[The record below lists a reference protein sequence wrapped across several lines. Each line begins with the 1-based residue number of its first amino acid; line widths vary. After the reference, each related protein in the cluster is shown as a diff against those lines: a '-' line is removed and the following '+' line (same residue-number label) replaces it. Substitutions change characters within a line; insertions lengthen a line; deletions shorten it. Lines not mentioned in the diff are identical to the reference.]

1 VARTPVARFRHRG
14 RRPARGLRLAG
25 RLSIAVALLAV
36 GYLLVTLT
44 QVWLA
49 GRRDDARPADAIVVL
64 GAAQYDGEP
73 SGALRGRLEH
83 ARALWSERRAPIIV
97 VTGGKQP
104 GDRTTEGLTGFT
116 WLRQRGVPE
125 EAILVEVDA
134 RSTWEALLASE
145 LILEE
150 RGLRRVLLVSDP
162 YHNLR
167 LSGMAGE
174 LGLEAAV
181 SPAPSHVDVPA
192 LARETLAVAA
202 GRLVGY
208 GRLERL

>member
-1 VARTPVARFRHRG
+1 LAR
-14 RRPARGLRLAG
+14 RLP
-25 RLSIAVALLAV
+25 IAVALVVV
-36 GYLLVTLT
+36 GYLLVTLA
-44 QVWLA
+44 QVWSA
-49 GRRDDARPADAIVVL
+49 GRRDDARPADAVVVL

-83 ARALWSERRAPIIV
+83 ARALWSEGRAPIIV

-116 WLRQRGVPE
+116 WLRQQGVPE

-134 RSTWEALLASE
+134 RSTWEALLAST

-150 RGLRRVLLVSDP
+150 RGLQRVLLVSDP
-162 YHNLR
+162 YHSLR

-174 LGLEAAV
+174 LGLDAGV
-181 SPAPSHVDVPA
+181 SPTPSHADVAA
-192 LARETLAVAA
+192 LARETIAVAA

-208 GRLERL
+208 RRLERL